1 MNFNDKAIK
10 RLKLHQ
16 LNSDICILA
25 SASFDFY
32 VEQIANSLKFDYVVS
47 TKSCWSKSGKLIPII
62 NGYNLKGKYKLSVIK
77 DILKEK
83 LNRNHTMAYSDN
95 IFDLPFLK
103 YIKNAMVV
111 NPNKQMKKNAQN
123 NGFTIL
129 NW

>member
-1 MNFNDKAIK
+1 
-10 RLKLHQ
+10 
-16 LNSDICILA
+16 
-25 SASFDFY
+25 
-32 VEQIANSLKFDYVVS
+32 
-47 TKSCWSKSGKLIPII
+47 
-62 NGYNLKGKYKLSVIK
+62 
-77 DILKEK
+77 
-83 LNRNHTMAYSDN
+83 MAYSDN